1 MTTLEQIEKL
11 REKANVTYEEAK
23 SALDAANGDLLDAL
37 ILLEK
42 QGKVEPP
49 AGGGFYSSAKGAT
62 EVVTEKA
69 NDKQERRSSA
79 GESFGD
85 VLDRIGKFCISVINK
100 GNAINLEVR
109 KNSETKARCPLTVLV
124 LLLIF
129 APWITL
135 PLIIVGLVL
144 GYQYRFTELGNADE
158 A

>member
-37 ILLEK
+37 ILLER

-49 AGGGFYSSAKGAT
+49 SGGGFYSSAQTTTADAV
-62 EVVTEKA
+62 ENA
-69 NDKQERRSSA
+69 SDKQKRRSSA

-109 KNSETKARCPLTVLV
+109 KTADEGQVPLTVLV
-124 LLLIF
+124 LRF
-129 APWITL
+129 AP
-135 PLIIVGLVL
+135 
-144 GYQYRFTELGNADE
+144 
-158 A
+158 

>member
-42 QGKVEPP
+42 QGKVQPP
-49 AGGGFYSSAKGAT
+49 AGDGFYSSAKGTT
-62 EVVTEKA
+62 ENAAEKA
-69 NDKQERRSSA
+69 DSKQERRSSA

-144 GYQYRFTELGNADE
+144 GYQYRFTELSNADE

>member
-1 MTTLEQIEKL
+1 MNTLEQIEKL

-23 SALDAANGDLLDAL
+23 SALEATDGDLLDAL
-37 ILLEK
+37 IHLEK

-49 AGGGFYSSAKGAT
+49 SGGGYYSSSKAAT
-62 EVVTEKA
+62 EE
-69 NDKQERRSSA
+69 A
-79 GESFGD
+79 GEKERDRKDQSKAAGETFSD
-85 VLDRIGKFCISVINK
+85 VLDRIVKFCISVINK

-109 KNSETKARCPLTVLV
+109 KDGGTKARCPLTILV

-135 PLIIVGLVL
+135 PLIIIGLVL
-144 GYQYRFTELGNADE
+144 GYQYRFVELGRADE

>member
-1 MTTLEQIEKL
+1 MTMLEQIEKL

-23 SALDAANGDLLDAL
+23 SALDSANGDLLDAL
-37 ILLEK
+37 ILLER

-49 AGGGFYSSAKGAT
+49 SAGGFYSSAKETPEDAP
-62 EVVTEKA
+62 EKA
-69 NDKQERRSSA
+69 SDKKERRGSA

-85 VLDRIGKFCISVINK
+85 VLERIGKFCISVINK

-109 KNSETKARCPLTVLV
+109 KNSDSKARCPLTVLV

-135 PLIIVGLVL
+135 PLIIIGLVL
-144 GYQYRFTELGNADE
+144 GYQYRFIELGNADE